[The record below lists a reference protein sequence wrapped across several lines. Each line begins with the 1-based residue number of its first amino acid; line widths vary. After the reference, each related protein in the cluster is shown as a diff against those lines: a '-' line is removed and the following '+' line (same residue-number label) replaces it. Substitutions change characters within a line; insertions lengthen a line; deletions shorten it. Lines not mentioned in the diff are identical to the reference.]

1 MDDYKTIATI
11 NSEHNIFLVM
21 HEPTRKI
28 YIKKI
33 LDIYNRSVYD
43 YLFNNPVK
51 NVPRIMEVSEDNNH
65 LTIIEEYISGETL
78 QDKINYGTL
87 TLKDIF
93 KYMYELCHILKS
105 LHSLELP
112 VIHRDIKPSNVII
125 SNCGCTFLIDFNAAK
140 YYSDKASTDTV
151 LLGTSGYAAPEQYGF
166 GASTI
171 QTDIYSLGILL
182 GNLLDCIDTNSNNK
196 DCICKLRTIISK
208 ATEIDHTKRYKSVS
222 SFYHELK
229 KCDIFSKKEIE
240 FEKSALFDII
250 PDKIRRFLPPGYRTC
265 TPYKMLLATLFYIF
279 IVWMCVSMTFEK
291 VTALQA
297 VTMRIIIFCLSL
309 SVVFGSFNYM
319 NLYNLI
325 PLCKSD
331 NIFIK
336 LLGILLLDLLLLAI
350 IFFFGII
357 AYSCV

>member
-33 LDIYNRSVYD
+33 LEIYNRSVYD
-43 YLFNNPVK
+43 YLLNNPIK
-51 NVPRIMEVSEDNNH
+51 NVPRIMDVYEEDNH
-65 LTIIEEYISGETL
+65 LTVIEEYISGETL
-78 QDKINYGTL
+78 QDKINYGML
-87 TLKDIF
+87 SLKDIF
-93 KYMYELCHILKS
+93 KYTYDLCLILES
-105 LHSLELP
+105 LHSLEPP

-125 SNCGCTFLIDFNAAK
+125 SNCGCTYLIDFNAAK
-140 YYSDKASTDTV
+140 YYSDKATTDTV

-182 GNLLDCIDTNSNNK
+182 GNLLDCIEVTPDNK
-196 DCICKLRTIISK
+196 NCINRLKTIINT
-208 ATEIDHTKRYKSVS
+208 ATQIDHTKRYKSVS
-222 SFYHELK
+222 DLCHELK
-229 KCDIFSKKEIE
+229 KCDIFRKKEKE
-240 FEKSALFDII
+240 PLRHDFSNII
-250 PDKIRRFLPPGYRTC
+250 PDKIKRFILPGYRTC
-265 TPYKMLLATLFYIF
+265 TPYKMLFATLYYIF
-279 IVWMCVSMTFEK
+279 IVWMCVAMTFEK
-291 VTALQA
+291 ATVPQA

-309 SVVFGSFNYM
+309 SVVFGSFNYL
-319 NLYNLI
+319 NLYNLM

-331 NIFIK
+331 NIFIR
-336 LLGILLLDLLLLAI
+336 LLGILLLDLLLVVI